1 MERTPFEELV
11 RRALMDV
18 NYQEYEQFSARA
30 DTIAYNPSP
39 RYLAWEKKFLAAPFD
54 YAKKRA
60 RPMWQ
65 RFLRTAACILLAV
78 SIAFGGVMAV
88 SPTARAWVQQIFAEW
103 FGDHARFSFSGNA
116 GQETGE
122 WKTTWLPEGF
132 ELVEEKNMSRATE
145 LIYKNEVGDILRLRF
160 SPGSGSVLGADAEY
174 QSYEKIIFMGTSAY
188 LSRATLPGEPSY
200 LLWIDNA
207 SSTVFKLTTTGNA
220 DNLLPVAEGI
230 SKAK

>member
-103 FGDHARFSFSGNA
+103 FGDHARFSFRGNA

-132 ELVEEKNMSRATE
+132 ELVEETTINYATKIVYQNASR
-145 LIYKNEVGDILRLRF
+145 DILQMHYAPNDRAIF
-160 SPGSGSVLGADAEY
+160 GTDTEY
-174 QSYEKIIFMGTSAY
+174 QSYENITFHSIQAY
-188 LSRATLPGEPSY
+188 LLRATLPGEPSY
-200 LLWIDNA
+200 LIWTNDTEGTA
-207 SSTVFKLTTTGNA
+207 FKLITTTNT
-220 DNLLPVAEGI
+220 DDLVLVANGL
-230 SKAK
+230 KKVK